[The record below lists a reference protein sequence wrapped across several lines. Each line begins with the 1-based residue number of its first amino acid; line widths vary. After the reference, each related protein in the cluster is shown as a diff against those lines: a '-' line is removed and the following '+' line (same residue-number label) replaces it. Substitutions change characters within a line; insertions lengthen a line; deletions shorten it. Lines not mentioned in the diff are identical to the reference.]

1 MMIKQEV
8 INFTIFLILGIIISC
23 VLDVFRTLRKI
34 KKKNS
39 IYVIA
44 LQDIIFFLIATIIT
58 IACTLNIIKD
68 NIRGYMF
75 IAIVIG
81 IAISRITISK
91 LLIKIYSKIIIT
103 FSWFVNFLC
112 VPISLWASVV
122 LKIIKKVA
130 KKCCKLF
137 FLMINLKCK
146 LLTVFGNMNNFKKV
160 RGLFKNEKKS
170 RKYEEK
176 TKRQK
181 EEKVF

>member
-122 LKIIKKVA
+122 LKIIKKVT

-146 LLTVFGNMNNFKKV
+146 LLTVFDIKNNFNI

-170 RKYEEK
+170 RKYEEEK
-176 TKRQK
+176 KFEK
-181 EEKVF
+181 EKEF

>member
-1 MMIKQEV
+1 MMIKKEL
-8 INFTIFLILGIIISC
+8 INFFVFLILGIIISC
-23 VLDVFRTLRKI
+23 IFDIFRTLRKI

-39 IYVIA
+39 IYTVTI
-44 LQDIIFFLIATIIT
+44 QDIIFFVLATIIT
-58 IACTLNIIKD
+58 IVCILDIIKD
-68 NIRGYMF
+68 NVRGYMF

-81 IAISRITISK
+81 IVLSRAVLSK

-146 LLTVFGNMNNFKKV
+146 LLTVFDIKNNFNI

-170 RKYEEK
+170 RKYEKEK
-176 TKRQK
+176 KHK
-181 EEKVF
+181 KEKVF